1 VNDEVNF
8 FLFFSFTR
16 GIEKRICA
24 RHYSLKTSRTF
35 SVGFVGSVLEFP
47 FFFPIPFFSQKWKNG
62 SKEFCFQKK
71 EMKKGF

>member
-35 SVGFVGSVLEFP
+35 SLGFVGSVLEF
-47 FFFPIPFFSQKWKNG
+47 PFFSQKWKNG